1 MDISS
6 LINGAAPSTKDN
18 PDQDGGTNNA
28 LLDAI
33 DSATLKRVQTVLR
46 EVCLECPEA
55 LSLASKKLLVS
66 PTEALGTK
74 RKHDSTQRYEICV
87 QCKQEYDTKDNRK
100 DSCVWHS
107 GMFALRSLVALKC

>member
-6 LINGAAPSTKDN
+6 IVNGAASSEKNN
-18 PDQDGGTNNA
+18 PIQNGGSNDA

-55 LSLASKKLLVS
+55 LNLASKKLLVS
-66 PTEALGTK
+66 PTEAPGTK

-87 QCKQEYDTKDNRK
+87 QCNEEYDTKDNQE

-107 GMFALRSLVALKC
+107 GMFAFRSFVALKC